1 MSLRFSRNKTTINE
15 EEQITLQKSHVAIIG
30 CGGLGGYI
38 AEFLCRIG
46 IGTLTIIDFDTI
58 DESNLNRQIISHSQN
73 IGQYKVDEL
82 KNRCELINPDV
93 QINARKQIFDQ
104 QNASSLLNDCS
115 IAVDALDSIKS
126 RKILQEACK
135 LINIPLVHGA
145 IAGFYGQVCSIFPND
160 QTLDMIYPN
169 EDINALEKELGN
181 PSFTPACIASIQCAE
196 VIKILLNRG
205 DILRNK
211 MLFINMLNHEYEIID
226 LKKKA

>member
-93 QINARKQIFDQ
+93 KINARKQKFDQ
-104 QNASSLLNDCS
+104 QNASSLLNDCT

-126 RKILQEACK
+126 RKILQEACMLK
-135 LINIPLVHGA
+135 NIPLVHGA
-145 IAGFYGQVCSIFPND
+145 IAGFYGQVCSVFPND